1 MLLTLFVFLTFYILS
16 HTIWKKWIER
26 SILFCQANLL
36 FASVITIG
44 VMLVLNTIIY
54 FARYDEEKLYDGVDI
69 VRYDEDDNIKLN
81 ENILQTEDRGFYLKN
96 IKTEYVTT
104 DTINGFAVDAIYKK
118 AVDYNNQWFILNGTL
133 DRLDRIILYNA
144 PQQ

>member
-44 VMLVLNTIIY
+44 VMLVLSTIIY
-54 FARYDEEKLYDGVDI
+54 FARYDEEKLYDGVDV
-69 VRYDEDDNIKLN
+69 VRYDEDDNIRLD
-81 ENILQTEDRGFYLKN
+81 EDVLYTKKKGFYLKN
-96 IKTEYVTT
+96 IETKYITT
-104 DTINGFAVDAIYKK
+104 DTINGFAVDAVYKK
-118 AVDYNNQWFILNGTL
+118 VVNYNQWFILNGTL
-133 DRLDRIILYNA
+133 DRLDCIILYNA